1 MEALRK
7 FRKQF
12 TEKRKVSKGKTV
24 TAEGKESGIKEPEY
38 PNLAKRRSS
47 DSELAAK
54 QQQEYKEQL
63 KQLPEGKTFRSRGQ
77 TMSCDSYFMKDRAWT
92 ENAKDLTAEQ
102 MHALEMD
109 IFKPLDF
116 YEILFDRM
124 KAQDNGEDGRSSII
138 ISDFRALFN

>member
-24 TAEGKESGIKEPEY
+24 TAEGKESGIKEPAY

-47 DSELAAK
+47 DSELTAK

-124 KAQDNGEDGRSSII
+124 KAQDNGEDGSSSII